1 MKNNA
6 TKEKLMEMLVK
17 LNPESAKLNEVT
29 ASATPVNGTQA
40 PTQVPTT
47 GTPVGATAPAA
58 TAPAATAAPVE
69 KPITGDPKTYQKQL
83 GMSYGVKSAS
93 SRINTATEFPQAF
106 KLWFASLG
114 YDPQNQAIS
123 TSKVLTDIR
132 KAMAEMG
139 YK

>member
-17 LNPESAKLNEVT
+17 LNPSVLNEI
-29 ASATPVNGTQA
+29 A
-40 PTQVPTT
+40 P
-47 GTPVGATAPAA
+47 PAA
-58 TAPAATAAPVE
+58 PVTPTAAPVTPTAAPVA
-69 KPITGDPKTYQKQL
+69 KPVSSDNKAYAKQM
-83 GMSYGVKSAS
+83 GMSYGVKSS
-93 SRINTATEFPQAF
+93 GSRINTATEFPQAF
-106 KLWFASLG
+106 KDWFAGLG

-132 KAMAEMG
+132 TAMAEMG

>member
-1 MKNNA
+1 MKSEA
-6 TKEKLMEMLVK
+6 TYEKLMEMLVK
-17 LNPESAKLNEVT
+17 LNPESRILNEIAPAPAVGGMQ
-29 ASATPVNGTQA
+29 TPAA
-40 PTQVPTT
+40 PTTT
-47 GTPVGATAPAA
+47 PAAPAA
-58 TAPAATAAPVE
+58 PAAPAE
-69 KPITGDPKTYQKQL
+69 KPIIGDPKTYQKQL

-123 TSKVLTDIR
+123 TAKVLTDIR
-132 KAMAEMG
+132 NAMGEMG